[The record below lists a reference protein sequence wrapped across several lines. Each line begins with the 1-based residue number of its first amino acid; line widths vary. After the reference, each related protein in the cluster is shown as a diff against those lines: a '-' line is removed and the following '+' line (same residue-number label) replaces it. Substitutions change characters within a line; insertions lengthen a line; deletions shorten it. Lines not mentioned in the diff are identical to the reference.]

1 MAATNTGTDNIDIA
15 PENADFEAVDVD
27 TNDDDTGTPPVRGTS
42 PPHRPQQ
49 EPTHLQASTFA

>member
-27 TNDDDTGTPPVRGTS
+27 TNDDDTGDATGQGNI

-49 EPTHLQASTFA
+49 EPTHLQVSTFA